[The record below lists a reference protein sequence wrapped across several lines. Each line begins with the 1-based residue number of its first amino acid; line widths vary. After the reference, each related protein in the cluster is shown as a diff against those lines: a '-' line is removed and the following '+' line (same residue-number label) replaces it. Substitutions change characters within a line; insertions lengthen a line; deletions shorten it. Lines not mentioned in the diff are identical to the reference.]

1 MVAEQRLTRTVSTS
15 GAAKRRSATDIRAF
29 RRFLMRLGVGVFLGI
44 LAISR
49 FAAASADG
57 YALDQMQGQI
67 TVAKAQETSLEA
79 QIAWLTSAGRL
90 MPLATRFKMSPVP
103 AALALT
109 MPRQARNVAATDR
122 SHRTYGILAALKAV
136 IADVSRV
143 LAKL

>member
-1 MVAEQRLTRTVSTS
+1 MVAEQRLTRTVSSSTTR
-15 GAAKRRSATDIRAF
+15 KQQSASDARAF
-29 RRFLMRLGVGVFLGI
+29 RRFLVRLGVGVFLGI

-49 FAAASADG
+49 FASAAADG

-67 TVAKAQETSLEA
+67 TVAKAQQTSLEA

-103 AALALT
+103 AALELT
-109 MPRQARNVAATDR
+109 MPSDVKSTVAVSR
-122 SHRTYGILAALKAV
+122 SQRPNGILAALRAV
-136 IADVSRV
+136 IVDVSRM